1 MVRAHGSGSR
11 QPAAGQASRGAAQRG
26 APVHQ
31 MLRLQQA
38 AGNAAVAR
46 AVEEA
51 RHEHGPGCGHGQPD
65 AAPAGQ
71 LDLIN
76 EAMATPSTQLPGAF
90 LSKAQSFYQN
100 DRLSAGRVHSNP
112 TAQRATEAMGARA
125 MTIDNHIFL
134 GASAIGDTET
144 LAHEASHLNANLSGV
159 RETGRDNGAGVT
171 VTDPGQSSEVAATAD
186 GAAFAAGAEFAP
198 SVVAQRSAA
207 DDHAEDATA

>member
-1 MVRAHGSGSR
+1 M
-11 QPAAGQASRGAAQRG
+11 
-26 APVHQ
+26 
-31 MLRLQQA
+31 MRLQQA
-38 AGNAAVAR
+38 AGNMAVAR

-51 RHEHGPGCGHGQPD
+51 RHEHGPGCGHGQAD

-159 RETGRDNGAGVT
+159 KETGTTNDAGIT
-171 VTDPGQSSEVAATAD
+171 VTDPAQGSEIAAMTD
-186 GAAFAAGAEFAP
+186 GAAFAAGADTAP
-198 SVVAQRSAA
+198 SIVAQRSAA
-207 DDHAEDATA
+207 DDHAEDHSA